1 MAAGAGR
8 ARKEDAIDPAA
19 GLVLAVKTG
28 DRVEEG
34 DPLGTVYATDSA
46 RLDEAAARLRS
57 AIFVGDEEVEPP
69 PLLLEA

>member
-1 MAAGAGR
+1 VW
-8 ARKEDAIDPAA
+8 RKA
-19 GLVLAVKTG
+19 T
-28 DRVEEG
+28 RS
-34 DPLGTVYATDSA
+34 GTVYATDSA